1 MDYLKGI
8 FDNVYMND
16 VIERNKI
23 KSKDEINILVDILA
37 SAIGAFTNP
46 TKISNI
52 FVTERHSNYT
62 HKTISSHIDFL
73 EEAYLISKANVT
85 IFRSHMIFPQ
95 KKNRIRNIIHLET
108 FPILSKKS

>member
-8 FDNVYMND
+8 FDNVYLKD

-23 KSKDEINILVDILA
+23 KNKDEINILVDILA

-46 TKISNI
+46 TKLSNT

-62 HKTISSHIDFL
+62 HKTISAHIDL
-73 EEAYLISKANVT
+73 
-85 IFRSHMIFPQ
+85 FRIP
-95 KKNRIRNIIHLET
+95 
-108 FPILSKKS
+108 SKKS